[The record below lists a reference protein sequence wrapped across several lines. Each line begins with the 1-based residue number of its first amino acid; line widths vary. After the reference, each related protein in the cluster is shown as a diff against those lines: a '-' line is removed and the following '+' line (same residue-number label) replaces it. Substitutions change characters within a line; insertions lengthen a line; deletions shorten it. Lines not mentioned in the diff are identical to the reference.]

1 MYWGLLND
9 QLQNRSNHYYN
20 ELKDEVKRME
30 YPKINLLET
39 NSEPNITA
47 NNAPMVKRRKFPAK
61 YCGLPSLI
69 IFINMLILNSIVF
82 FLLKLVLVKLKSHFS
97 MYRKYKLIKITVVKI
112 PVRLYIQKFV
122 AVALLLGFLINSI
135 NPKLIG
141 INEIAATILKSM
153 IAGNKFV

>member
-1 MYWGLLND
+1 
-9 QLQNRSNHYYN
+9 
-20 ELKDEVKRME
+20 
-30 YPKINLLET
+30 
-39 NSEPNITA
+39 
-47 NNAPMVKRRKFPAK
+47 
-61 YCGLPSLI
+61 
-69 IFINMLILNSIVF
+69 
-82 FLLKLVLVKLKSHFS
+82 